1 MTLSFKKLG
10 KGVGGGDYY
19 LKAAAV
25 GDYYH
30 GTGAVDDPALMR
42 EPAGRWFDPTR
53 ALPGEMHGQRVGAD
67 EFRAYLGGFNPA
79 TDAAMVRGA
88 GERHVSGY
96 DFTFSTPKGVS
107 VLWSQLPDPMRTE
120 IEAVQAAAVERALQ
134 FMTEKGGIARRGAG
148 GTVKERVGLVAA
160 LWPHASSREND
171 PQIHTHCTVLNLAR
185 CQDGIYRTIDVSQ
198 ILRWQSAVAGIYH
211 AELATL
217 LADRLGI
224 RCAVKDGDFV
234 FDCLDVPLRVRE
246 HWSKRSAQIKLA
258 VAERGLDDVSK
269 AVLDRLTVETRD
281 KKSELARAEL
291 IDRWRVEGEQIGFTE
306 SDAVKCL
313 GVATQIPLTMAEVAK
328 IAEEAIERLT
338 QTQSVFNES
347 QAHAMVGV
355 ALQGRGGAEDIERAI
370 RHLIEAGKIQ
380 HLGATNDGALA
391 VYSTQAMIDL
401 EREMVARAAQ
411 SVPSNVLA
419 SDTVEHA
426 ILGKPGLSDEQADA
440 VRHACLDPHRAVI
453 VEGAAGA
460 GKSYA
465 MEAVKAAY
473 EAAGYELTGLAL
485 SWSAASVLAESAK
498 IQNTRA
504 VEGFVRDLAK
514 GVVAL
519 TYKSVVVIDEAGL
532 VGSRHMAAILKAVE
546 AADAKLILTGESKQ
560 LSPADAG
567 GAMGALAEV
576 LGAAHMDEVRR
587 QGAHVRHEPDQYAT
601 FQWQRDAVLQFR
613 EGHAGEALDRYRE
626 VGNVRFCDDQEG
638 ALNAMLVDWAE
649 LRSRHPE
656 KTTLL
661 LANDNATVR
670 EINQRVR
677 DRLQAAGIV
686 AGQGVTL
693 KTSDLR
699 KSADAEFGI
708 GDRVMFRMND
718 RELGIQGD
726 AAKAACG
733 VFNRTVGTL
742 RAIRS
747 AADGVPMLTIE
758 LDHGGMVE
766 IRAGEGGYFDRKSGG
781 VPIQHAYATTIYASQ
796 GMTVDQTFLL
806 DSRRID
812 RRLAYVGASRHR
824 EGCKFYFSRA
834 QIHERMMERAG
845 ADEYRP
851 LVAVGDEALLN
862 GVKAAWS
869 RSSEKLTTIQFLK
882 ERERDRTVLEASA
895 PAQTKANARPD
906 PKVQRERAR
915 RRIVEFDRL
924 KRIARALDFPVWLI
938 RQGVELV
945 KDGISEWKLRREG
958 HSPWLIFPT
967 DGAST
972 WLAHDGEQTL
982 DPIGFVQQHWGVR
995 FREAVQWMAGGAPG
1009 DLPPMLSPLAQARAN
1024 PDEPLQMRWGNAQQQ
1039 AAGLKCLEVE
1049 HGITRATIL
1058 RAMREKFM
1066 STDEFGIVFVGRDE
1080 KHQIRNAETR
1090 LLKPVRFHGQWLTE
1104 RSHAGADT
1112 SFPPIFFGTPA
1123 EVHLVEGG
1131 VDALALVDRHQRRS
1145 PGKALPTIL
1154 VTGRDRTLKWENNPE
1169 VARLL
1174 RDAAGVVI
1182 HKGQVHGSGTVPGHK
1197 EQASTGPAHSQHHDA
1212 VVAIRGSSLGLR
1224 YEDRSTVSEDL
1235 ADRSKAQA
1243 QAVAK
1248 TESLATG
1255 VADELAAD
1263 DVQSCGPG

>member
-42 EPAGRWFDPTR
+42 EPAGKWFDPTG
-53 ALPGEMHGQRVGAD
+53 ALPIAMDGEPVGSH
-67 EFRAYLGGFNPA
+67 EFRALLGGFHPA
-79 TDAAMVRGA
+79 SGEAMVRGA
-88 GERHVSGY
+88 GEGHVSGY
-96 DFTFSTPKGVS
+96 DFTFSAPKGIS
-107 VLWSQLPDPMRTE
+107 VLWAQLPDSIRVE
-120 IEAVQAAAVERALQ
+120 IEAVQAAAVECALH

-148 GTVKERVGLVAA
+148 GTVKERVGLVGA

-171 PQIHTHCTVLNLAR
+171 PQLHTHCTILNLAR
-185 CQDGIYRTIDVSQ
+185 CHDGIHRTIDVSL
-198 ILRWQSAVAGIYH
+198 ILRWQSAIASVYH
-211 AELATL
+211 AELAAL

-234 FDCLDVPLRVRE
+234 FDCHDVPLRIRE
-246 HWSKRSAQIKLA
+246 HWSKRSAQIKSA

-281 KKSELARAEL
+281 RKSELARAEL
-291 IDRWRVEGEQIGFTE
+291 IDRWREEGEQIGFTE

-313 GVATQIPLTMAEVAK
+313 GAAAPRPMTMDEVAK
-328 IAEEAIERLT
+328 IAEEAVDRLT
-338 QTQSVFNES
+338 QTQSVFHEA
-347 QAHAMVGV
+347 QAHAIVGV

-370 RHLIEAGKIQ
+370 RHLIEAGKIL

-426 ILGKPGLSDEQADA
+426 IRGKPGLSDEQSEA
-440 VRHACLDPHRAVI
+440 VRHACRDPSRAVI

-498 IQNTRA
+498 IGNTRA
-504 VEGFVRDLAK
+504 IEGFVRDLGK

-519 TYKSVVVIDEAGL
+519 TSKSVVMIDEAGL

-546 AADAKLILTGESKQ
+546 AANAKLILTGESKQ

-567 GAMGALAEV
+567 GAMGALSEV
-576 LGAAHMDEVRR
+576 LGAAHIDEVRR
-587 QGAHVRHEPDQYAT
+587 QGAHVRHDDSQYAT
-601 FQWQRDAVLQFR
+601 YQWQRDAVLEFR
-613 EGHAGEALDRYRE
+613 EGRASEALDRYKDAGH
-626 VGNVRFCDDQEG
+626 VNFFDQQEG
-638 ALNAMLVDWAE
+638 AINAMLADWTE
-649 LRSRHPE
+649 HRHCHPE
-656 KTTLL
+656 RTTLL
-661 LANDNATVR
+661 LANENATVR
-670 EINQRVR
+670 EINQLVR
-677 DRLQAAGIV
+677 AQLQAEGAIAEQGI
-686 AGQGVTL
+686 TL

-699 KSADAEFGI
+699 KSTDAEFCI
-708 GDRVMFRMND
+708 GDRVMFRKND
-718 RELGIQGD
+718 RELGINGD
-726 AAKAACG
+726 VARAACG
-733 VFNRTVGTL
+733 VFNRTIGTL
-742 RAIRS
+742 RGIRS
-747 AADGVPMLTIE
+747 AEDGVPMLNIE
-758 LDHGGMVE
+758 LDQGGMVE
-766 IRAGEGGYFDRKSGG
+766 IRAGEGGYYDKKSGG

-806 DSRRID
+806 DSMRID

-834 QIHERMMERAG
+834 QIHQRMMERAG

-869 RSSEKLTTIQFLK
+869 RNSEKLTTVQFLN
-882 ERERDRTVLEASA
+882 ERERNRAMLEA
-895 PAQTKANARPD
+895 PARSQTKASAKPD
-906 PKVQRERAR
+906 PKVQREHATKG
-915 RRIVEFDRL
+915 ILEFDRQKL
-924 KRIARALDFPVWLI
+924 IARTLDLPGWLI

-945 KDGISEWKLRREG
+945 RDGVSEWKLRREG
-958 HSPWLIFPT
+958 NPPWMIFRADDAP
-967 DGAST
+967 T
-972 WLAHDGEQTL
+972 WLANDGEQTL
-982 DPIGFVQQHWGVR
+982 DPIGFVQQYWGVR
-995 FREAVQWMAGGAPG
+995 FRRAVQWMAEGASG
-1009 DLPPMLSPLAQARAN
+1009 DLPPARSQSGQTSAG
-1024 PDEPLQMRWGNAQQQ
+1024 PAEPLQLRWGNAQQQ
-1039 AAGLKCLEVE
+1039 AEALECLEVE

-1066 STDEFGIVFVGRDE
+1066 STDECGIVFVGRDE
-1080 KHQIRNAETR
+1080 KRQIRNAETR
-1090 LLKPVRFHGQWLTE
+1090 LLKPVRFRGEWLSK
-1104 RSHAGADT
+1104 RSHAGADG

-1123 EVHLVEGG
+1123 EVHLVEDG
-1131 VDALALVDRHQRRS
+1131 VDALALVDIHQRQS

-1154 VTGRDRTLKWENNPE
+1154 VAGGDRTLKWQTNPE
-1169 VARLL
+1169 VVRLL
-1174 RDAAGVVI
+1174 REAAGVVI
-1182 HKGQVHGSGTVPGHK
+1182 HKGSVHG
-1197 EQASTGPAHSQHHDA
+1197 ASAVLDHDKQTNTGPAHSQHRDA
-1212 VVAIRGSSLGLR
+1212 VVAIRGSSFGLR
-1224 YEDRSTVSEDL
+1224 YEKQSTVSEDS

-1243 QAVAK
+1243 QPVAK
-1248 TESLATG
+1248 TESLAVG
-1255 VADELAAD
+1255 MAEDPPVD
-1263 DVQSCGPG
+1263 DVQACGPG